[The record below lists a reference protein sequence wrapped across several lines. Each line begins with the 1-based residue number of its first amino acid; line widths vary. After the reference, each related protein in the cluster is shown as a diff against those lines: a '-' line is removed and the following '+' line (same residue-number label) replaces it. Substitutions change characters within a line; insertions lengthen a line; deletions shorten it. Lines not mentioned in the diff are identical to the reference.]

1 MLEKCTSANFKD
13 IFDIINDAAT
23 AYKGVIP
30 SDRWHEPYMSE
41 QTLEAQIN
49 DGVVFWCYKEGGK
62 VLGVM
67 GIQDRNDV
75 TLIRHAYVRTAS
87 RNKGIG
93 TKLLAHLTHLTQKPV
108 LIGTWAAA
116 LWAIKFY
123 QKHGFRLLSETEKN
137 KLLIKYWNVPQRQ
150 VETSVVLAN
159 KGWESSYED

>member
-1 MLEKCTSANFKD
+1 
-13 IFDIINDAAT
+13 
-23 AYKGVIP
+23 VIP

-41 QTLEAQIN
+41 ETLEAQIN

-116 LWAIKFY
+116 VWAIKFY